1 VRVLLIRSPSLAA
14 DRNMETFRSAGF
26 AADHAGTA
34 EDAFGFIREY
44 PYDIV
49 ILEAKTCA
57 DACAVI
63 RRIRGVG
70 EATPILV
77 LVDRPSSDLA
87 IDALRAGADDVLGGT
102 YRAEEL
108 LARVEAIVRRS
119 HGHATPMLQ
128 VGPLTIDASRHRATV
143 NGKDLQ
149 LRRKELEV
157 LKLLALRR
165 GRVLSAQQIVDL
177 LYDGDSYPEEGIVRV
192 YICMLR
198 KRLAEHGAGDL
209 LGTVRGYGYVLNPT
223 GPMTSPATQ
232 DSIAAPPSEIR
243 LPMTT
248 RTFPAINASFTRP
261 PMEIRPN

>member
-1 VRVLLIRSPSLAA
+1 MIRPNSLAA
-14 DRNMETFRSAGF
+14 SRNMETLRAAGF
-26 AADHAGTA
+26 VADHATTVESA
-34 EDAFGFIREY
+34 LDFIREY
-44 PYDIV
+44 PYDIA
-49 ILEAKTCA
+49 ILEANAAAGGCA
-57 DACAVI
+57 AI
-63 RRIRGVG
+63 RRIRSTGD
-70 EATPILV
+70 ATPILV

-87 IDALRAGADDVLGGT
+87 IEALRAGADDVLGGT

-143 NGKDLQ
+143 NGVDLQ

-157 LKLLALRR
+157 LRLLALRR

-177 LYDGDSYPEEGIVRV
+177 LYDGDSCPEEGIVRV

-223 GPMTSPATQ
+223 GPMTSPATH
-232 DSIAAPPSEIR
+232 DSIAPKPAEIR
-243 LPMTT
+243 LPRAP
-248 RTFPAINASFTRP
+248 RTFPAINAGFTRP
-261 PMEIRPN
+261 PAEIRPN